1 MERSQ
6 RIEAIGK
13 TLDFWGE
20 VAENGSFE
28 DAIDALEA
36 IVTLLDEGDLTLDLS
51 VRCLETGTQLGARCQ
66 LLLEQAEL
74 RISQLSSPPPQYDDV
89 TVDVSVAFKA
99 EIDGG

>member
-20 VAENGSFE
+20 VAESGSFE
-28 DAIDALEA
+28 DAMDALEA

-51 VRCLETGTQLGARCQ
+51 VRCFETGTQLSARCQ
-66 LLLEQAEL
+66 ALLERAEL
-74 RISQLSSPPPQYDDV
+74 RITQLSSPPSQYDDM
-89 TVDVSVAFKA
+89 TVDAAVAFMA
-99 EIDGG
+99 EIDDN